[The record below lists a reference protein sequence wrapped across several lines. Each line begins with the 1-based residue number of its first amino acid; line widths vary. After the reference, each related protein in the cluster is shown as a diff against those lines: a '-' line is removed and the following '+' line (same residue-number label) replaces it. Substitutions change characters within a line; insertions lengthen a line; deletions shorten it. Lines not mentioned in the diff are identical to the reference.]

1 MNSCDYR
8 IFWEE
13 TVKQLKDEIG
23 EQEISMWFSRIVYE
37 RASDSVIVLSVPSGF
52 YRDNVRQRYEI
63 LIEKKLLELL
73 GSRIS
78 SEFEIKAPQTMNTQ
92 PVSTN
97 PPLTSATSSPAAFH
111 ASQKSVPVEEK
122 KKHPLLNERYTFD
135 KFVIDADNPLPAN
148 AAIAVSKNPGTAYN
162 PLLIYGGVG
171 LGKTH
176 LMQAIG
182 NALYQNT
189 NLKILYAPAETF
201 TNEYIAHVNKN
212 KMHEFKNKYR
222 NADVLLLDDIH
233 FLEKKEGT
241 QEELFHT
248 FNALYESNK
257 QIVFTCDRPVE
268 ELKNLTDRLRSR
280 FTRGLSIDLKIPS
293 YETRC
298 AILFKKLQDEHFSI
312 PDEVVHL
319 IAKNVSSNVRDL
331 ESALTKLEAYSE
343 LTGPITLENAQR
355 LLQDTFG
362 SPRQHNI
369 SIDTILKI
377 VADYFG
383 ISYIDLKGKKRTKNI
398 SFPRQ
403 VAMYLAREMTE
414 FSTTE
419 IGMELGGRDH
429 TTIMHGHQKIETQ
442 TAIEPSLEVTIAE
455 LKKRITNA
463 NK

>member
-23 EQEISMWFSRIVYE
+23 EQEISTWFSRIVYE
-37 RASDSVIVLSVPSGF
+37 RASDTTIVLSVPSGF
-52 YRDNVRQRYEI
+52 YRDSVRQRYEL

-78 SEFEIKAPQTMNTQ
+78 IEFEIRAPQTTDSQ
-92 PVSTN
+92 PA
-97 PPLTSATSSPAAFH
+97 ATPKKHTPTASSPAAPH
-111 ASQKSVPVEEK
+111 AAPQNSVPSEEK

-233 FLEKKEGT
+233 QQMRFR
-241 QEELFHT
+241 Q
-248 FNALYESNK
+248 AL
-257 QIVFTCDRPVE
+257 
-268 ELKNLTDRLRSR
+268 
-280 FTRGLSIDLKIPS
+280 
-293 YETRC
+293 
-298 AILFKKLQDEHFSI
+298 
-312 PDEVVHL
+312 
-319 IAKNVSSNVRDL
+319 
-331 ESALTKLEAYSE
+331 
-343 LTGPITLENAQR
+343 
-355 LLQDTFG
+355 
-362 SPRQHNI
+362 
-369 SIDTILKI
+369 
-377 VADYFG
+377 
-383 ISYIDLKGKKRTKNI
+383 
-398 SFPRQ
+398 
-403 VAMYLAREMTE
+403 
-414 FSTTE
+414 
-419 IGMELGGRDH
+419 
-429 TTIMHGHQKIETQ
+429 
-442 TAIEPSLEVTIAE
+442 
-455 LKKRITNA
+455 
-463 NK
+463 

>member
-78 SEFEIKAPQTMNTQ
+78 IEFEIKAPQIMNTQ
-92 PVSTN
+92 PVSTKN
-97 PPLTSATSSPAAFH
+97 PLTSATSSPAAFH

-233 FLEKKEGT
+233 FLEKKRERRRSCSILLT
-241 QEELFHT
+241 LSMKAI
-248 FNALYESNK
+248 NRSYL
-257 QIVFTCDRPVE
+257 PV
-268 ELKNLTDRLRSR
+268 TVRSR
-280 FTRGLSIDLKIPS
+280 NS
-293 YETRC
+293 
-298 AILFKKLQDEHFSI
+298 
-312 PDEVVHL
+312 
-319 IAKNVSSNVRDL
+319 
-331 ESALTKLEAYSE
+331 
-343 LTGPITLENAQR
+343 
-355 LLQDTFG
+355 
-362 SPRQHNI
+362 
-369 SIDTILKI
+369 
-377 VADYFG
+377 
-383 ISYIDLKGKKRTKNI
+383 
-398 SFPRQ
+398 
-403 VAMYLAREMTE
+403 
-414 FSTTE
+414 
-419 IGMELGGRDH
+419 
-429 TTIMHGHQKIETQ
+429 
-442 TAIEPSLEVTIAE
+442 
-455 LKKRITNA
+455 RI
-463 NK
+463 